1 MGKNPG
7 IPEPADKSAIGS
19 MFDDIAFR
27 YDFLNHLLSF
37 GIDRIWRRKAI
48 AVISETHRNPRILD
62 IATGTA
68 DLAIAAMKLDPL
80 HITGIDIS
88 PKMIESGKEKIQ
100 KKGFTEKIDIIEGD
114 SENIPFGDRTF
125 DVAMVAFGVRNFSDR
140 LKGLS
145 EMNRILNEKG
155 MIMVLEFSRPER
167 FPFRQLYHF
176 YFRIMLPVI
185 GRLISG
191 NRIAFSYLPDSVM
204 EFPDNEKFMD
214 LMRSAGFHRISH
226 RKLTGGIACIYT
238 GFKSM
243 KQ

>member
-1 MGKNPG
+1 MSKISG

-19 MFDDIAFR
+19 MFNDIAFR

-48 AVISETHRNPRILD
+48 AVISETHRNPKILD

-114 SENIPFGDRTF
+114 SENIPFGDGTF
-125 DVAMVAFGVRNFSDR
+125 DVAMVAFGVRNISDR

-145 EMNRILNEKG
+145 EMSRVLNQKG
-155 MIMVLEFSRPER
+155 MIMVLEFSRPEH
-167 FPFRQLYHF
+167 FPLRQLYHF
-176 YFRIMLPVI
+176 YFRIILPVI

-214 LMRSAGFHRISH
+214 LMRSAGFHRIGY

-238 GFKSM
+238 GFKSI

>member
-1 MGKNPG
+1 MSKISG

-19 MFDDIAFR
+19 MFNDIAFR

-114 SENIPFGDRTF
+114 SEKIPFGDGTF
-125 DVAMVAFGVRNFSDR
+125 DVAMVAFGVRNISDR

-145 EMNRILNEKG
+145 EMSRVLNQKG
-155 MIMVLEFSRPER
+155 MIMVLEFSRPEH
-167 FPFRQLYHF
+167 FPLRQLYHF
-176 YFRIMLPVI
+176 YFRIILPVI

-214 LMRSAGFHRISH
+214 LMRSAGFHRIGY

-238 GFKSM
+238 GFKSI

>member
-1 MGKNPG
+1 MSKIPG

-114 SENIPFGDRTF
+114 SENIPFGDGTF

-145 EMNRILNEKG
+145 EMNRVLNQKG
-155 MIMVLEFSRPER
+155 MIMVLEFSRPEH
-167 FPFRQLYHF
+167 FPLRQLYHF
-176 YFRIMLPVI
+176 YFRIILPVI

-214 LMRSAGFHRISH
+214 LMRSAGFHRIGY

-238 GFKSM
+238 GFKSI

>member
-48 AVISETHRNPRILD
+48 AVISEAHRNPRILD

-140 LKGLS
+140 MKGLS
-145 EMNRILNEKG
+145 EMNRVLNEKG
-155 MIMVLEFSRPER
+155 MIMVLEFSRPEH

-176 YFRIMLPVI
+176 YFRIILPVI
-185 GRLISG
+185 GRLISR
-191 NRIAFSYLPDSVM
+191 NRIAYSYLPDSVM
-204 EFPDNEKFMD
+204 QFPDDEQFMD
-214 LMRSAGFHRISH
+214 LLRSTGFLRVSQ
-226 RKLTGGIACIYT
+226 RKLTGGVASIYT
-238 GFKSM
+238 GIKTET
-243 KQ
+243 Q